1 MQYTLTRTISLI
13 RPFNLRRKFSFKIFW
28 ILSSIAILALS
39 TFYILQ
45 VNSLAREKFLIESYE
60 EKLNQLSENN
70 EILEIN
76 FAQSSSLENIGNY
89 LQNKNFEKVSQVKY
103 IRILESSV
111 VKKQ

>member
-1 MQYTLTRTISLI
+1 MQYTLTHTISII
-13 RPFNLRRKFSFKIFW
+13 RPFNSKRKFSFKTFW
-28 ILSSIAILALS
+28 ILSSILILALS
-39 TFYILQ
+39 LFCIFQ
-45 VNSLAREKFLIESYE
+45 ANSLAREVFLIKSYE

-76 FAQSSSLENIGNY
+76 FAQSNSLENIGNY